1 LKNDPTKS
9 FDVELLDDGSSGD
22 GADGDNV
29 YSKKIP
35 TDKFGIYRVV
45 IEAIDSSGNKIIMER
60 ADDFVLH

>member
-1 LKNDPTKS
+1 MILRNHSTL
-9 FDVELLDDGSSGD
+9 ELQDDGNAGD

-45 IEAIDSSGNKIIMER
+45 IEAIDSHGNKIIQER